1 MTTFDLLLVGFGNVA
16 RRFVSLLAE
25 HRAALARDF
34 GVTTRVVGI
43 ATRRH
48 GRAYA
53 AAGLPPSVVSGFS
66 RTHTGTNGPPK
77 ELVNKSLPGGARA
90 FQASEVARLP
100 VPEAPWISIE
110 RRGKASPSFDQVGC
124 DSPFERCRTPP

>member
-48 GRAYA
+48 GHAYA
-53 AAGLPPSVVSGFS
+53 AAGLPSYVVSGFPPPLRLS
-66 RTHTGTNGPPK
+66 SAELRRDLAEARSAKAGNRTHTGTNGPPK
-77 ELVNKSLPGGARA
+77 ELVNKSLSGGARA
-90 FQASEVARLP
+90 FQASDAARL
-100 VPEAPWISIE
+100 
-110 RRGKASPSFDQVGC
+110 KASPSFDRLG
-124 DSPFERCRTPP
+124 PP